1 MARTAR
7 TARSARRLE
16 RPPQH
21 EPLGRR
27 DIVIDGHGQRREVL
41 SLVPELTAVPA
52 FEFALRER
60 VSRLAAF
67 RHPHVVPVLGVE
79 RVPDREGGLT
89 VVSEMAEGIRVA
101 DFLVRPDAT
110 ATRLDIPG
118 SLAILRSLMGAVV
131 DMHAAWRDL
140 SHGALG
146 PERIVIA
153 DNGHVLVTEY
163 VFGAA
168 LAQLQ
173 YSQERYWRDLRIALP
188 RSTGLPRVDQRADVT
203 QVGVVALSLLLGRPL
218 RADEYPMGIV
228 EALTS
233 ARMHTSGGGTEPLPG
248 PLRDWLV
255 RALHLDPRQGYGSAL
270 AAFDDLMTLRLDLPT
285 RKERTRPVEPR
296 VTAVAPPSAG
306 ALATEAQC
314 TVLSSSPDLG
324 LDAFPSEADPPAASS
339 VTPPGG
345 SALDDFP
352 DFPVSETIGRASE
365 ARAEPERRDPESG
378 PTVGSAVHGP
388 DVAPPAPV
396 VRRGRAGM
404 VVATVVAAALA
415 TAMLV
420 MGGLARVLA
429 DPPGPRT
436 TGTVTIAT
444 VPAGATAILNGRSVG
459 TTPLTIDVDAGTHT
473 LELRGADGQIRILP
487 VRLAP
492 GRELEQYIE
501 MGAGTSIESTLPQ
514 RTDAAQTG
522 R

>member
-1 MARTAR
+1 MARP
-7 TARSARRLE
+7 ARSARRLE
-16 RPPQH
+16 RPPH
-21 EPLGRR
+21 CDGLGRR
-27 DIVIDGHGQRREVL
+27 DVVVDRHGQRREVL
-41 SLVPELTAVPA
+41 SVVPELTAVPA

-60 VSRLAAF
+60 VSRLAGF

-79 RVPDREGGLT
+79 RPPDREGRLT
-89 VVSEMAEGIRVA
+89 VVSEMADGIRVS
-101 DFLVRPDAT
+101 DYLLRPDAT

-153 DNGHVLVTEY
+153 DSGQVLVTEC

-173 YSQERYWRDLRIALP
+173 YSQERYWRDLRFALP
-188 RSTGLPRVDQRADVT
+188 RSTGLPRLDQRADVT

-233 ARMHTSGGGTEPLPG
+233 ARMHTPGGGTEPLPG

-255 RALHLDPRQGYGSAL
+255 RALHLDPRLAYGSAL
-270 AAFDDLMTLRLDLPT
+270 AAFDDLMALRLDLPT
-285 RKERTRPVEPR
+285 RAERPRRVEPR
-296 VTAVAPPSAG
+296 DTDAAGLPSVG
-306 ALATEAQC
+306 TLAAESQC
-314 TVLSSSPDLG
+314 TVLSSSADLG
-324 LDAFPSEADPPAASS
+324 LDTFPSEADPPLESNTA
-339 VTPPGG
+339 PPGG
-345 SALDDFP
+345 SAPDDFP
-352 DFPVSETIGRASE
+352 DFPVSEATGRTGA
-365 ARAEPERRDPESG
+365 APAESRTLAAASG
-378 PTVGSAVHGP
+378 PTVKVAARGSQ
-388 DVAPPAPV
+388 APPLTPV
-396 VRRGRAGM
+396 VRGARSHM

-415 TAMLV
+415 TAILV
-420 MGGLARVLA
+420 MGVLARVLG
-429 DPPGPRT
+429 DPVDPRT

-444 VPAGATAILNGRSVG
+444 VPAGAAAILNGRWVG
-459 TTPLTIDVDAGTHT
+459 MTPLTIDVEAGTHT
-473 LELRGADGQIRILP
+473 LELRGADGRVRILP

-492 GRELEQYIE
+492 GRQLEQYIE
-501 MGAGTSIESTLPQ
+501 MGAGTSPESTLPQ
-514 RTDAAQTG
+514 RSDAAQTS